1 MNLKQIQSFVAI
13 FEEGG
18 FSRAAERLHAS
29 QPGLSAQIK
38 QLENDLGDSLFE
50 RSVEGVTPTP
60 AGQHFYQH
68 ALAILRQIQVARQDM
83 GEIRGEISGAIRLG
97 IIPSALRGLTPSLL
111 PRFAADHPQIRI
123 TLKEAYSDSLTNWV
137 RTGELDFAVVIEP
150 SGLEGLK
157 TERLTK
163 ESMVLISGRAMGLSP
178 WHPISLVGAQ
188 PLKLIA
194 PSVGNSLRISLDH
207 RIRSGELPV
216 ANLLEMDS
224 VHGSIEFIRN
234 SDWATILPYTA
245 VSAEAEA
252 PDLCLNPI
260 VAPDIP
266 ADFFLIHQVQSPLSF
281 PARAFVEVMGEEFK
295 RIDES
300 WRANASR
307 YQPLKKSSGRRGR
320 EAFDRDNAGD

>member
-18 FSRAAERLHAS
+18 FSRAAERLHAT

-38 QLENDLGDSLFE
+38 QLENSLGDILFE

-68 ALAILRQIQVARQDM
+68 ALAILRQVQVARQDL
-83 GEIRGEISGAIRLG
+83 GEMRGEISGSIRLG
-97 IIPSALRGLTPSLL
+97 IIPSALRGLSPNLL
-111 PRFAADHPQIRI
+111 PRFADDHPQIKI
-123 TLKEAYSDSLTNWV
+123 TLKEAYSDSLTTWV

-150 SGLEGLK
+150 PGQAGLN
-157 TERLTK
+157 TQRLTK
-163 ESMVLISGRAMGLSP
+163 EPMVLISGRAMGLTP
-178 WHPISLVGAQ
+178 WRPINLVGAQ

-194 PSVGNSLRISLDH
+194 PSVGNSLRISLEH

-216 ANLLEMDS
+216 ATLLEMDS

-245 VSAEAEA
+245 VCAEAEA
-252 PDLCLNPI
+252 EVPDLCLNPI
-260 VAPDIP
+260 IAPDIP
-266 ADFFLIHQVQSPLSF
+266 ADFFLIHQIQSPLSL

-295 RIDES
+295 RINES
-300 WRANASR
+300 WCANASR
-307 YQPLKKSSGRRGR
+307 YQLTQKNSGRQDFQG
-320 EAFDRDNAGD
+320 